1 MFELQ
6 PVTPRVQGLRQRY
19 RDTIPALD
27 AERTKIITDY
37 YETSENEVPIVR
49 RARALYEILA
59 HMTVRVEP
67 DELVVG
73 NVGKHF
79 RGCNIWAEYSGLTW
93 LVNELDSGE
102 FDKRETSDGYMLL
115 DGKDRAYLRSVE
127 GFWRENWVSAKVDA
141 ALPEELQTLVTAA
154 VLPHGLF
161 GNAFMPHG
169 HFNANY
175 RKAVEKGFGAIR
187 REALDKLA
195 EMHGKIRGSDAERY
209 FFYRAIVITCD
220 SVILFSKR
228 YAAECRAQ
236 AEGMSDEKR
245 RAELLQMA
253 DSLDWIMENPAR
265 TFREAVQAC
274 LLYHIIIN
282 IEGSFLGL
290 TIGRIDQHTGDY
302 LEADLRA
309 GRITMEEA
317 QEVMDCFFLKMG
329 DLFVSGPVYLTRV
342 IGAYANNM
350 RMTLAGR
357 KPDGSDATNEVTYLC
372 LQSAARLKLHD
383 PTLSLGLHRD
393 SPQELWEAGIETAKI
408 VGGIPTL
415 ENSDLIIDILHKR
428 GLAIEDARNYCT
440 VGCVETTGSGCE
452 FANPSAPFSK
462 TFLNMNNVLLQ
473 AINNGVNPQNNRQGG
488 LQTGYLY
495 EMDSFATVQD
505 AFKAQ
510 LEYFMDWHFTL
521 NNITEYAGNREIPIP
536 IASATMDGCMES
548 GRDMSVGGAK
558 YNSTGGATFGV
569 GTVVDSLAAIKYM
582 VYDKKLC
589 TARELYDAVLAN
601 WEGYELLRRRIMNEV
616 PRYGNGDPYADEL
629 ASWAIDLFSGRLNSY
644 VGARGGHRAGIYSA
658 GAHVMQGSQTHATP
672 NGRRSGEPV
681 SDGAS
686 PSQGGDRNGPT
697 GVAHPV
703 IALHPYNFGN
713 GLQFCMK
720 FHPTSVRGK
729 EGTEKLRQFVS
740 AFFDEGGMQIQY
752 NVVDSE
758 TLRQAQARPEDY
770 RDLVVRVAGFSA
782 YFVELCR
789 DLQDDLISRTDIR
802 V

>member
-1 MFELQ
+1 VFELRTI
-6 PVTPRVQGLRQRY
+6 TPRVQSLRQRY
-19 RDTIPALD
+19 RDAVPALD
-27 AERTKIITDY
+27 AERTRIITDY
-37 YETSENEVPIVR
+37 YKTSKNEVPIIR
-49 RARALYEILA
+49 RAKALYEILA
-59 HMTVRVEP
+59 NMTVRVEP
-67 DELVVG
+67 GELVVG
-73 NVGKHF
+73 NVGKYF

-93 LVNELDSGE
+93 LVDELDTGV
-102 FDKRETSDGYMLL
+102 FDKRDIADGFMLL
-115 DGKDRAYLRSVE
+115 DEDDREYLRSVE
-127 GFWRENWVSAKVDA
+127 GYWRENWVSARVDA
-141 ALPEELQTLVTAA
+141 AMPEELQTLVTAA
-154 VLPHGLF
+154 VLPHGRF

-175 RKAVEKGFGAIR
+175 RKAAEKGFGAIR
-187 REALDKLA
+187 QEALDKLE
-195 EMHGKIRGSDAERY
+195 EMGGRIWGSDAEKY
-209 FFYRAIVITCD
+209 FFYRSMVTTCD
-220 SVILFSKR
+220 SVILFSTR

-236 AEGMSDEKR
+236 ARVTADETR
-245 RAELLQMA
+245 CAELLQMA

-265 TFREAVQAC
+265 TFREAVQCC
-274 LLYHIIIN
+274 LLYHIIMN

-302 LEADLRA
+302 LRADLEA
-309 GRITMEEA
+309 GRITIEEA
-317 QEVMDCFFLKMG
+317 QEVVDCFFLKMG
-329 DLFVSGPVYLTRV
+329 DLFVSGPVGLTRV
-342 IGAYANNM
+342 IGAYSNNM

-357 KPDGSDATNEVTYLC
+357 KPDGSDATNDATYLC

-383 PTLSLGLHRD
+383 PTLSLGLHKD
-393 SPQELWEAGIETAKI
+393 SPEELWEAGIETAKI

-415 ENSDLIIDILHKR
+415 ENTDLIIDILHKR

-462 TFLNMNNVLLQ
+462 SFLNINNVLLQ
-473 AINNGVNPQNNRQGG
+473 AINNGINPQNDRQGG
-488 LQTGYLY
+488 LHTGYLY
-495 EMDSFATVQD
+495 EMDSFAAVQD

-521 NNITEYAGNREIPIP
+521 NNISEYVGNREMPIP
-536 IASATMDGCMES
+536 IASATMDGCMEN
-548 GRDMSVGGAK
+548 GRDLTAGGAK

-569 GTVVDSLAAIKYM
+569 GTLVDSLAAIRYM

-589 TARELYDAVLAN
+589 TGRELHDAVMAN
-601 WEGYELLRRRIMNEV
+601 WEGYELLRRRVMNEV

-629 ASWAIDLFSGRLNSY
+629 ASWAIDLFTGRLNSY
-644 VGARGGHRAGIYSA
+644 VSARGGHRAGIYSA
-658 GAHVMQGSQTHATP
+658 GAHVRQGFETYAMP

-686 PSQGGDRNGPT
+686 PSQGADRNGPT
-697 GVAHPV
+697 GVARSI

-720 FHPTSVRGK
+720 FHPVSVAGRD
-729 EGTEKLRQFVS
+729 GTEKLRHFVS

-752 NVVDSE
+752 NVVDSD
-758 TLRQAQARPEDY
+758 TLRQAQTKPEDY

-789 DLQDDLISRTDIR
+789 DLQDDLISRTEIHA
-802 V
+802 